1 MKTNTS
7 IEPFAKL
14 PITRPE
20 RGLQDSEKSSARMAI
35 AMRKEVVSEDC
46 SRQLVHITDSFAKD
60 SIMQD
65 IVFHS
70 EGFIPASVRSAVAL
84 WRHPR
89 AYLSQD
95 STHGDI
101 SLIMFCNVEDKD
113 ALAEFSE
120 LLDEVRFCLNEE
132 GEKDLIYITAKQR

>member
-7 IEPFAKL
+7 IEPFAKP

-20 RGLQDSEKSSARMAI
+20 RGLQA
-35 AMRKEVVSEDC
+35 
-46 SRQLVHITDSFAKD
+46 
-60 SIMQD
+60 

-113 ALAEFSE
+113 ALTEFSE